1 MDKGIGVGIIVA
13 LTFTSTIFILQSN
26 YFSKNQKIILG
37 ILFVFPPAQWV
48 LALIIGIWNKQ
59 SESTI
64 GFKID
69 NANKSDDEIEKLKNL
84 GLLSEEE
91 YKDKKEKV
99 LEMKLNELVLKSEG
113 YISLKKLKQNNILTQ
128 EEFEQK
134 SEILKNEILEQVNSS
149 EFENTEKNKVQ
160 KNSTSDI
167 PTLPDIPFLILIVI
181 FIILMLAIFFKR

>member
-134 SEILKNEILEQVNSS
+134 SERLKNKILNDVNFI
-149 EFENTEKNKVQ
+149 EFENTENNKVQ
-160 KNSTSDI
+160 KDSTSDI

>member
-160 KNSTSDI
+160 KNSTSD
-167 PTLPDIPFLILIVI
+167 TLTLLITLIVI